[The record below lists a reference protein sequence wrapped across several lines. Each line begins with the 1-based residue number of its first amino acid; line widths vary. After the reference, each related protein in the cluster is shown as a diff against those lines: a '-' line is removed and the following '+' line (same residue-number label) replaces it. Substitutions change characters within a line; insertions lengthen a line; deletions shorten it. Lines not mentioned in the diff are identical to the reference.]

1 MLTQTVSNYFLSVYQ
16 LHYAIRTETAYL
28 RLVTAAM
35 WPQNNR
41 WGSEGGLILPLNPS
55 RPVLAL
61 WPWRCSQNVLK
72 LGTETEAEPWISRQ
86 TLRETILTDSQSQ
99 GSEKPKTECSGSEL
113 VWAVTPKP
121 LHDQHPLFGV
131 PSLLSVYWSLG
142 EGHMFVWV

>member
-1 MLTQTVSNYFLSVYQ
+1 MNVKKLAMSIKVYVLKKNKKSKDYSCVLLTQTVSNYFLSVYQ

-99 GSEKPKTECSGSEL
+99 GSEKPKTECSG
-113 VWAVTPKP
+113 
-121 LHDQHPLFGV
+121 
-131 PSLLSVYWSLG
+131 LSWSGL
-142 EGHMFVWV
+142 